1 MAMLKAVKKSPEIEK
16 LPQVGEVYSKRTR
29 FLQDW
34 LVTDVYRSHVD
45 GVIYARLSNSLMGE
59 KNVGAAELLR
69 RGSDW
74 SQKKTGSGTEDHQA
88 LPSLQA
94 DLLMVQGK

>member
-1 MAMLKAVKKSPEIEK
+1 MAMLKSGKKLPETEK

-74 SQKKTGSGTEDHQA
+74 SQKVASSGTKEQQA
-88 LPSLQA
+88 IPPIHS